1 MIHPFQE
8 DFIFP
13 EFECF
18 TDPFRYAPDILV
30 SSAAKEIEER
40 IKEDNELEAAF
51 AEGKMLGVLVVSF
64 QSEGFETYG
73 YLSAFS
79 GNVGNRSLVDG
90 FVPPI
95 YDLTSPSGYFK
106 TQEAKISEIN
116 RKIREIEESGRLAS
130 LTDEAGSLEAMERRE
145 ISALRQTML
154 THKREREILRSSKP
168 DEQTLNAL
176 IRESQHEKAEL
187 KRIKEKW
194 KAQIAKT
201 RSDIMAITSEVDS
214 LKAERAKMSD
224 MLQDWIFEQYVV
236 HNYLGESSTI
246 LDIFRSEG
254 IRPPGGTGECAAPKL
269 LEYAFRHNLKPI
281 AMGEFWYGKSPDT
294 AVRTHGHFYPSCTS
308 KCGPLLKYMLK
319 GLKTYDEGRIHGRP
333 IIIDSDQHI
342 IAVEKPSGM
351 PSVPGLDGRESLLE
365 YLRREFSEPAIE
377 AVHRLD
383 MDTSGVMLFARD
395 ARTAIELR
403 KQFEQHTVKKTYL
416 ARLSPAK
423 EGQNLSKCDMGK
435 IEMPLSPDYDER
447 PRQKVDKTTG
457 KDALTLYLVTDIKP
471 DGSIDITYYPET
483 GRTHQLRV
491 HSAHIL
497 GLGHPIVGD
506 MLYGGMP
513 AERLYLHAYGITF
526 TDPWTGDEI
535 TYTSDLNSF

>member
-8 DFIFP
+8 DFIYLDP
-13 EFECF
+13 EYF
-18 TDPFRYAPDILV
+18 TNPFRYAPDMLV
-30 SSAAKEIEER
+30 SRAAQEIEER
-40 IKEDNELEAAF
+40 IKEDDELEAAF

-64 QSEGFETYG
+64 QSEGFEQYG

-79 GNVGNRSLVDG
+79 GNVGNKSVVDG

-106 TQEAKISEIN
+106 RQEAKISEIN
-116 RKIREIEESGRLAS
+116 GKIREIEESCRLAS
-130 LTDEAGSLEAMERRE
+130 LRDEAESLETIGRDE
-145 ISALRQTML
+145 ISALKQIIL
-154 THKREREILRSSKP
+154 EHKEEREKLRSGNC
-168 DEQTLNAL
+168 DEETLNAL
-176 IRESQHEKAEL
+176 IRQSQHEKAEL
-187 KRIKEKW
+187 KRLKEKW
-194 KAQIAKT
+194 NHLIAKT
-201 RSDIMAITSEVDS
+201 RSDIMAITREVDS
-214 LKAERAKMSD
+214 LKAERAQMSD
-224 MLQDWIFEQYVV
+224 MLQDWIFEQYIV

-246 LDIFRSEG
+246 LDIFKSEG

-269 LEYAFRHNLKPI
+269 LEYAFRHNLKPV
-281 AMGEFWYGKSPDT
+281 AMGEFWYGRSPDT

-308 KCGPLLKYMLK
+308 KCGPLLRYMLK
-319 GLKTYDEGRIHGRP
+319 GIQTYEDRTVFGKP
-333 IIIDSDQHI
+333 IIIDSDSHI

-365 YLRREFSEPAIE
+365 YLRAEFSEPTIE
-377 AVHRLD
+377 AIHRLD

-395 ARTAIELR
+395 AQTAIELR

-423 EGQNLSKCDMGK
+423 EGQDLNKGDMGK
-435 IEMPLSPDYDER
+435 IEFPLSPDYDER
-447 PRQKVDKTTG
+447 PRQKADKITG
-457 KDALTLYLVTDIKP
+457 KDALTLYYVTDINP
-471 DGSIDITYYPET
+471 DGSIDIIYYPET

-506 MLYGGMP
+506 MLYGGTE
-513 AERLYLHAYGITF
+513 AERLHLHAYGITF

-535 TYTSDLNSF
+535 TYSSDLNSF